1 MSVSASVSGTTTTA
15 DTVMVDAVVDA
26 AAAAAMTAAAAHHH
40 HRNNHH
46 WHHMGLDSSS
56 LGATQMTMTNEWD
69 NAYRGDRG
77 AVMTAHAGTN
87 PFGTSLV
94 LGPAS
99 SGDGMHNGA
108 GLGGVADARELYA
121 RRLHSHRNHVH
132 HHHHS
137 HQQHQHHHQQLLA
150 YHQHLAAAAV
160 MSAHHH
166 GMGVMPPLA
175 GTVGAGAVAGAVG
188 PRVAA
193 SRASAP
199 RMLIQPATSEEPVY
213 VNAKQYH
220 AIIRRRKAR
229 AREAAARMAA
239 EERERKESA
248 GVGTANATTTTNGGG
263 GHQHVIRGS
272 GEMASSTSS
281 MTTTN
286 AGVGGE
292 ATTNFTGVGA
302 TSGTST
308 RNRGPK
314 YASRSAHARNRVR
327 GPNGTFLTREQLLAG
342 EGGPEAQRRAEK
354 REREIAEMDEKRRIK
369 AAAREAKRA
378 SVAAAKAAKAAAR
391 AAAKAI
397 ADVSEPP
404 AVPIV

>member
-1 MSVSASVSGTTTTA
+1 M
-15 DTVMVDAVVDA
+15 DA

-46 WHHMGLDSSS
+46 WHHMGLDSSSS

-99 SGDGMHNGA
+99 SGDGVHNGA
-108 GLGGVADARELYA
+108 GLGGVADAYA
-121 RRLHSHRNHVH
+121 RRLHSHRNHHVH
-132 HHHHS
+132 
-137 HQQHQHHHQQLLA
+137 HQHHSQHQHQQLLA

>member
-1 MSVSASVSGTTTTA
+1 
-15 DTVMVDAVVDA
+15 MVDAVVDA

-40 HRNNHH
+40 HRNNHQ
-46 WHHMGLDSSS
+46 WHHLGLDSSSS
-56 LGATQMTMTNEWD
+56 LGATHQMMTTPTNEWD
-69 NAYRGDRG
+69 NNAYARDRG
-77 AVMTAHAGTN
+77 TVMTARTATN
-87 PFGTSLV
+87 PFSGTF
-94 LGPAS
+94 GTAS
-99 SGDGMHNGA
+99 SGDGVHNGA

-132 HHHHS
+132 HQHHS
-137 HQQHQHHHQQLLA
+137 QHQQHHHQQLLA

-263 GHQHVIRGS
+263 GGHQHVIRGS

-292 ATTNFTGVGA
+292 ATTNFAGVGA
-302 TSGTST
+302 TSGTS

>member
-1 MSVSASVSGTTTTA
+1 
-15 DTVMVDAVVDA
+15 
-26 AAAAAMTAAAAHHH
+26 
-40 HRNNHH
+40 
-46 WHHMGLDSSS
+46 
-56 LGATQMTMTNEWD
+56 
-69 NAYRGDRG
+69 
-77 AVMTAHAGTN
+77 
-87 PFGTSLV
+87 
-94 LGPAS
+94 
-99 SGDGMHNGA
+99 
-108 GLGGVADARELYA
+108 
-121 RRLHSHRNHVH
+121 
-132 HHHHS
+132 
-137 HQQHQHHHQQLLA
+137 
-150 YHQHLAAAAV
+150 
-160 MSAHHH
+160 
-166 GMGVMPPLA
+166 
-175 GTVGAGAVAGAVG
+175 
-188 PRVAA
+188 
-193 SRASAP
+193 
-199 RMLIQPATSEEPVY
+199 
-213 VNAKQYH
+213 
-220 AIIRRRKAR
+220 
-229 AREAAARMAA
+229 
-239 EERERKESA
+239 
-248 GVGTANATTTTNGGG
+248 
-263 GHQHVIRGS
+263 
-272 GEMASSTSS
+272 MASSTSS

-292 ATTNFTGVGA
+292 ATTGFAGVGA

>member
-132 HHHHS
+132 HQHHS
-137 HQQHQHHHQQLLA
+137 QHQQHHHQQLLA

-263 GHQHVIRGS
+263 GGHQHVIRGS

-292 ATTNFTGVGA
+292 ATTNFAGVGA
-302 TSGTST
+302 TSGTS

>member
-1 MSVSASVSGTTTTA
+1 
-15 DTVMVDAVVDA
+15 MVDAVVDA
-26 AAAAAMTAAAAHHH
+26 AAAAAMMTAAH

-46 WHHMGLDSSS
+46 HWRHMGLDSSS
-56 LGATQMTMTNEWD
+56 LGATQMMSMTNEWD
-69 NAYRGDRG
+69 AHLGQRG
-77 AVMTAHAGTN
+77 AVRAAHAGTN

-94 LGPAS
+94 LAGAS

-121 RRLHSHRNHVH
+121 RRLHSHRNHHVH
-132 HHHHS
+132 H
-137 HQQHQHHHQQLLA
+137 HQQHQHQHQHHQQLLA

-175 GTVGAGAVAGAVG
+175 GTVGVGTVAGAVG

-248 GVGTANATTTTNGGG
+248 GVGTANATTTTTNGGG
-263 GHQHVIRGS
+263 GGQHVIRGS

-292 ATTNFTGVGA
+292 ATTGFAGVGA

-397 ADVSEPP
+397 ADVSDPP